1 MSGEETYLVTFHD
14 GTTEKQWG
22 RLRIHEN
29 VLFIEV
35 RSSYGG
41 YVQDQH
47 AYPLT
52 SVRKWEAVTR

>member
-1 MSGEETYLVTFHD
+1 MSGEQTYILTFHD
-14 GTTEKQWG
+14 GTTEQHRG
-22 RLRIHEN
+22 ELRIHDS

-41 YVQDQH
+41 YLHEQN

-52 SVRKWEAVTR
+52 SLRKWEAVIR